1 MSRLNAEDLTDSRA
15 AGTAFAQE
23 MLVQMLAAEVPEQVS
38 RTFEQVAAA
47 ARDAGYTPS
56 ESAEMV
62 QAFVAGARAELA
74 RIAAAG
80 GDTAMGRA

>member
-1 MSRLNAEDLTDSRA
+1 MSRLKAEDLADSRA
-15 AGTAFAQE
+15 AGAAFAQE
-23 MLVQMLAAEVPEQVS
+23 MLVQMPAADVPEQIS
-38 RTFEQVAAA
+38 RTFEQIAAA

-62 QAFVAGARAELA
+62 QAFVVGARAELA

-80 GDTAMGRA
+80 GDTTRGRA